1 MADVSENIVFGSN
14 LSLPVYRTVN
24 EECYAV
30 PRPDILVPEKDA
42 FVAFVFNKSKK
53 SAGVAYAGKYRVLS
67 TSFPFEAV
75 ADDTLRAYLMGAVL
89 RFLLK

>member
-1 MADVSENIVFGSN
+1 M
-14 LSLPVYRTVN
+14 N

-30 PRPDILVPEKDA
+30 PRPDVLVPAKDA
-42 FVAFVFNKSKK
+42 FVAFVYNKNKK
-53 SAGVAYAGKYRVLS
+53 SAGVAYAGRYRVLS

-75 ADDTLRAYLMGAVL
+75 DNEQLRFYLMGAVL